1 MYNKFFGFKDKPF
14 EVTPDPKF
22 LYLNQVYREI
32 LSALIY
38 GIQERRGFITIVGE
52 VGTGKTMIINAL
64 LDRLD
69 NDTKVAFIFNSDL
82 TFRQMLIMA
91 LYDLRLAKLEENL
104 SKVKAIQRLNE
115 FAIKQLERGGNV
127 VIIIDEAQGLSY
139 KTMENIRMLSNL
151 ETRKHKLVQI
161 ILSGQPELDDKL
173 KKPEWRQLV
182 QRISLKRYSTSLS
195 EEDTYRYIKHRLK
208 VAEYHGPSLFSEKA
222 LELIWLHSSGIPRK
236 INILCDNMLLIGY
249 GLNKKSLD
257 EEIAIEAIEDLRWS
271 PYFKKRDSFDISGE
285 DDEKFFQKQENTSMQ
300 STEPQ
305 NKGDNKIHLIKK
317 EKILIP
323 KKAEIIKAEKIK
335 KKNIRR
341 KATELLEDLELYE
354 EEKKKNKGKRS
365 IPNKTEIKEAEK
377 IQKKKVSRKAAAL
390 LEDLELYEE
399 EKEKNQGKKSIF
411 DRIRSSFSSG

>member
-22 LYLNQVYREI
+22 LYLNQTYREI

-38 GIQERRGFITIVGE
+38 GIHERRGFIALVGE

-91 LYDLRLAKLEENL
+91 LYDLRLVELKENL

-115 FAIKQLERGGNV
+115 FAIQQLEGGGNV

-139 KTMENIRMLSNL
+139 RTMENIRMLSNL

-182 QRISLKRYSTSLS
+182 QRISLKRYSITLN
-195 EEDTYRYIKHRLK
+195 EEDTYCYIKHRLDI
-208 VAEYHGPSLFSEKA
+208 AEYGEPSLFSEKA
-222 LELIWLHSSGIPRK
+222 LELIWRHSGGIPRK

-249 GLNKKSLD
+249 GLNKKILD
-257 EEIAIEAIEDLRWS
+257 EEIAIEAINDLNWN
-271 PYFKKRDSFDISGE
+271 PYFTKQESSNISQEEG
-285 DDEKFFQKQENTSMQ
+285 EKFFQEQKNTSIQ
-300 STEPQ
+300 RRKTQ
-305 NKGDNKIHLIKK
+305 NPGEKKIRLIKK
-317 EKILIP
+317 AEISNP
-323 KKAEIIKAEKIK
+323 KKAERLEAEKMQK
-335 KKNIRR
+335 QNISR
-341 KATELLEDLELYE
+341 KANALLEDLEMYE
-354 EEKKKNKGKRS
+354 EEKKKNK
-365 IPNKTEIKEAEK
+365 
-377 IQKKKVSRKAAAL
+377 
-390 LEDLELYEE
+390 D
-399 EKEKNQGKKSIF
+399 KKSIF
-411 DRIRSSFSSG
+411 DRIRSSFGLGFLFLAGFAANLLK

>member
-22 LYLNQVYREI
+22 LYLNQAYREI

-38 GIQERRGFITIVGE
+38 GIHERRGFIAIVGE
-52 VGTGKTMIINAL
+52 VGTGKTLIINAL

-91 LYDLRLAKLEENL
+91 LYDLGLTEPKEKL
-104 SKVKAIQRLNE
+104 SKVSAIQRLNE

-139 KTMENIRMLSNL
+139 KTMENFRMLSNL

-161 ILSGQPELDDKL
+161 VLSGQPELDDKL

-182 QRISLKRYSTSLS
+182 QRISLKRYSTTLS
-195 EEDTYRYIKHRLK
+195 EKDTYRYIEHRLK
-208 VAEYHGPSLFSEKA
+208 VAEYEGASLFSEKA

-257 EEIAIEAIEDLRWS
+257 EEIAIEAIKDLRWS
-271 PYFKKRDSFDISGE
+271 PYFEKQGLFDISEE
-285 DDEKFFQKQENTSMQ
+285 DGEKFSQEQEDTSMQ
-300 STEPQ
+300 SIKSQ
-305 NKGDNKIHLIKK
+305 NRDDKKIRLIKNAK
-317 EKILIP
+317 ASNP
-323 KKAEIIKAEKIK
+323 KKADITEGENIK
-335 KKNIRR
+335 KQNISQ
-341 KATELLEDLELYE
+341 KATELLKDLELYE
-354 EEKKKNKGKRS
+354 KEKEKNKGKR
-365 IPNKTEIKEAEK
+365 
-377 IQKKKVSRKAAAL
+377 
-390 LEDLELYEE
+390 
-399 EKEKNQGKKSIF
+399 SIF
-411 DRIRSSFSSG
+411 DRIRSSISSK